1 LAPVSVTLQHPDGRV
16 FVHEI
21 RPERRR
27 VSVELSDPR
36 RFVPYPTFETNYP
49 VELIEEILVLRG
61 PAQPGY
67 SILREEDPSHLKSR
81 LENYILSYRDAADF
95 DGERVLD
102 FGCGSGSSTVALGEL
117 LGRTEIVAV
126 DLEETNVAVA
136 RVRARYRGIEN
147 VSFLVSPGPMDLPPE
162 LGTFDVI
169 FLTAV
174 CEHLLP
180 RERTTVVP
188 KLWSLLRP
196 GGVLFVS
203 ETPHR
208 YYPVEYHTTGLPLL
222 NYMPSGLAYA
232 LTRRFS
238 KRVPPTL
245 TWEQLLRGGVR
256 GCTEGELLRILR
268 SGAGGEPLVLTPSK
282 LGHHDQ
288 VDIWFSESMARR
300 PLPVKPVLRTAF
312 KAVSRLTGA
321 DFVPT
326 FFLAIEKRAS

>member
-1 LAPVSVTLQHPDGRV
+1 MSVTLEHPDGCV
-16 FVHEI
+16 VVHEI
-21 RPERRR
+21 EPDRRR
-27 VSVELSDPR
+27 VSVEPADPPT
-36 RFVPYPTFETNYP
+36 FIPYPTFETTYS
-49 VELIEEILVLRG
+49 VELIEEILALRG
-61 PAQPGY
+61 PAQLGY

-81 LENYILSYRDAADF
+81 LENYILSYRDAAEF

-102 FGCGSGSSTVALGEL
+102 FGCGSGSSTVALGEML
-117 LGRTEIVAV
+117 RRAEIVAV
-126 DLEETNVAVA
+126 DLDEGNVAVA

-147 VSFLVSPGPMDLPPE
+147 VTFLVSPGPMDLPPA
-162 LGTFDVI
+162 LGTFDVV
-169 FLTAV
+169 FVTAV

-180 RERTTVVP
+180 SERTTIIP
-188 KLWSLLRP
+188 KLWHALRP

-222 NYMPSGLAYA
+222 NYVPSGLAYA

-238 KRVPPTL
+238 RRAPRTL

-268 SGAGGEPLVLTPSK
+268 SAGGGAPLALAPRK
-282 LGHHDQ
+282 RGHHDQ
-288 VDIWFSESMARR
+288 VDIWYSESMARR
-300 PLPVKPVLRTAF
+300 PLRVKPAMRVAF
-312 KAVSRLTGA
+312 KAVSRLAGA

-326 FFLAIEKRAS
+326 LYLAIEKRAV